1 MESGKPV
8 TVTLKASDR
17 YGIGRHP
24 LFKEGEK
31 IKLAKHLWERSQ
43 RTKNKRM
50 VYRMLK
56 KEYWPF
62 AIIKNVNYNKPNFE
76 TTLTLTPF
84 KY

>member
-1 MESGKPV
+1 MKNGKPV
-8 TVTLKASDR
+8 TVTLKASDTYR
-17 YGIGRHP
+17 WNKTP

-43 RTKNKRM
+43 RTKNRRM

-62 AIIKNVNYNKPNFE
+62 ATIKKVNEADFE
-76 TTLTLTPF
+76 TTITITPF
-84 KY
+84 KF

>member
-1 MESGKPV
+1 MKLGKPV
-8 TVTLKASDR
+8 TVTLKASDH
-17 YGIGRHP
+17 YGIGRQP

-43 RTKNKRM
+43 RTKNRRM

-62 AIIKNVNYNKPNFE
+62 ATINKVNDNEADFE
-76 TTLTLTPF
+76 TTITLTPF
-84 KY
+84 KF